1 MLLYKS
7 FQTIS
12 TELLLA
18 STPNPTWIEEKRPK
32 SGFSTSI
39 ILRHYHWEI
48 LKLSILLKKKSS
60 IKKYWK
66 GPLLK
71 IESLSFI
78 ELLELKRLTN
88 IDRYFLMSHENWN
101 CLNHIVLCMYFI
113 KEYKINMHCTCCII
127 ILSTFSNTIYLLN
140 FLKILYLFTIDQI
153 NNFAKP
159 INSWLVW
166 QNWWAFLCQFLS

>member
-1 MLLYKS
+1 MLLYKL
-7 FQTIS
+7 FQTIV

-39 ILRHYHWEI
+39 ILRHYHWEL

-60 IKKYWK
+60 FKKYWK
-66 GPLLK
+66 GPLLN
-71 IESLSFI
+71 IELLLFI

-101 CLNHIVLCMYFI
+101 CLNHCVCCVVYKRIQNKYVL
-113 KEYKINMHCTCCII
+113 
-127 ILSTFSNTIYLLN
+127 YLLHYN
-140 FLKILYLFTIDQI
+140 THFFKYYLFTTFSQNSVPIS
-153 NNFAKP
+153 NWPNFQFFQTKCP
-159 INSWLVW
+159 KMFCKIGEL
-166 QNWWAFLCQFLS
+166 FLCQFLS